1 MITPTLKEHQKPA
14 LPMGPMVEME
24 IKKEEM
30 VRMEV
35 MILVVE
41 ALEVLAMTTEEIVV
55 EVEVILQVT
64 PQMVRIQ

>member
-1 MITPTLKEHQKPA
+1 
-14 LPMGPMVEME
+14 MGPMVEME
-24 IKKEEM
+24 ITKEEM